1 MIKNR
6 ILNKGFIVNQEL
18 LLGFMIKME
27 ETSVYNQFKLKRENF
42 IPIWGLIKYSFV
54 KQKNQDAHFDELS
67 LKEKMKA
74 VGNLGILG
82 IYNTMLAK
90 GTYLLFK
97 SGLELIVK

>member
-1 MIKNR
+1 
-6 ILNKGFIVNQEL
+6 
-18 LLGFMIKME
+18 ME

-74 VGNLGILG
+74 VGNLGTLAL
-82 IYNTMLAK
+82 YNIMLAK
-90 GTYLLFK
+90 GTSFLIEK
-97 SGLELIVK
+97 GLEQIIFK